1 MKLFSHFPFIFLF
14 ALLLLMLFF
23 LVEQISLVA
32 TFVDNME
39 IYSTQLSELLD
50 SIKQILPVLG
60 FVVVVSLLYITI
72 SNWLKKP
79 IKDCSDKIKKRFN
92 DKKLLN
98 EVIQK
103 FYLQLSCNEKY
114 PERTSIENKILA
126 EYKDT
131 KEKNKVKAMIS
142 ELDDLKKDK
151 KYLENEDL
159 NIILRIKYYINK
171 S

>member
-1 MKLFSHFPFIFLF
+1 
-14 ALLLLMLFF
+14 MLFF